1 VADITAFIF
10 VEFAAWVKLVP
21 GEDLAALAT
30 WREACAARPSG
41 KV

>member
-1 VADITAFIF
+1 MTAFVF

-21 GEDLAALAT
+21 GDDLQALAS

-41 KV
+41 RV